1 MIVKGKTRSAEIF
14 TDNIEKSAMKWIS
27 ELCDHSAME
36 SVPVV
41 QMPDIH
47 AGNLCDVGT
56 AYPVTIYV
64 NPDHVGAEIGCM
76 ISMRRL
82 SCIIS
87 PADFALL
94 DHRIRE
100 AVPTGSDICI
110 RNSVKSTYLLWLT
123 NLPTKYF
130 N

>member
-1 MIVKGKTRSAEIF
+1 
-14 TDNIEKSAMKWIS
+14 MKWIA
-27 ELCDHSAME
+27 ELCDHPAME
-36 SVPVV
+36 GVPVV
-41 QMPDIH
+41 QMPDVH
-47 AGNLCDVGT
+47 ADSLCNVG
-56 AYPVTIYV
+56 AVYPVAIYV